1 MKCEFYSII
10 GTNLLSKFHE
20 DRTRNV
26 ASECL
31 QTKCG
36 RRTDGRTDNGQ
47 RPITKAH
54 LSNQI
59 ISIKLLTKFGEDRMP
74 GMAHIKL
81 VTKFDNMLQL
91 LTKCDIMLNI
101 KLLTKFGEDRMKTT

>member
-1 MKCEFYSII
+1 MKCDFYSII

-47 RPITKAH
+47 RPITNAH
-54 LSNQI
+54 LSNQKGPCSKI
-59 ISIKLLTKFGEDRMP
+59 ISIKLLTKFGEDRIFKAWN
-74 GMAHIKL
+74 GHIKL
-81 VTKFDNMLQL
+81 VTKFGKDW
-91 LTKCDIMLNI
+91 
-101 KLLTKFGEDRMKTT
+101 MKTT